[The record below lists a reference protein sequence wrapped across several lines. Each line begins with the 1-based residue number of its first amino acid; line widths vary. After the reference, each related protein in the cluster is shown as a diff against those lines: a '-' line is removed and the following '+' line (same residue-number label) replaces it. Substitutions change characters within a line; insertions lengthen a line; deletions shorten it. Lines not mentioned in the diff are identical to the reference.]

1 MYREQDAITIANME
15 CMLTQKFADLADE
28 VERTVPLSGKFEPLY
43 AT

>member
-1 MYREQDAITIANME
+1 ME

-28 VERTVPLSGKFEPLY
+28 VERIVPLSGKFEPTY

>member
-28 VERTVPLSGKFEPLY
+28 VERIVPLLGKFEPIY